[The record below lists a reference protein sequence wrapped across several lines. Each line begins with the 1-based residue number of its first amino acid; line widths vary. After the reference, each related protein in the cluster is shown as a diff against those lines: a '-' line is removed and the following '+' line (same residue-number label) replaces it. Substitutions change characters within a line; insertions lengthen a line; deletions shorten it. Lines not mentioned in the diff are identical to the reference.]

1 MAWKQLCL
9 VLVAGLSLQS
19 ARAGDLKITIPKK
32 SQLTPVQRLNREGV
46 DALRKKQYEK
56 ARALFYKAYL
66 YDPDDPFTLN
76 NLGYIAELDGQVAR
90 AQQFYELASKEPT
103 DAIIDKAS
111 IAEMKGHSFSDAL
124 AGLEDVPM
132 QINRANVEA
141 VRLVSQGRAP
151 EADLLLQRTLKLGPH
166 NVFTLNN
173 MGVAKEM
180 EGEFEE
186 ALQYYNSAAGEQ
198 SSDPVIV
205 TLDKAWRGKPVAEM
219 AADNAKKLQHR
230 LEAEQTIEARVERL
244 NLQGVSAINRN
255 DWHAAREDF
264 LKAYSMDPNDAF
276 CLNNLGYVSEMEGDR
291 ETAQFYYE
299 KAQKAQDAGARVGLA
314 TRHAAEGLPLFAVA
328 QESDQKVEDK
338 VEQAAAI
345 RRQQGGPI
353 ELKTRDNRPVDE
365 VPITPQTNNPPV
377 NQVPRPPEGSITPI
391 NEVPRPAQSSGPAI
405 NEVPRP
411 PQ

>member
-1 MAWKQLCL
+1 VISWKQLCL

-19 ARAGDLKITIPKK
+19 VRAGDLKITLPKK
-32 SQLTPVQRLNREGV
+32 SEMTPVQRLNREGV
-46 DALRKKQYEK
+46 DALRKNQYEK

-76 NLGYIAELDGQVAR
+76 NLGYIAELDGQVER
-90 AQQFYELASKEPT
+90 AQQFYELAAKQPT

-111 IAEMKGHSFSDAL
+111 IADMKGQSFNEAL
-124 AGLEDVPM
+124 AGLQDVPM

-141 VRLVSQGRAP
+141 IRLVSEGRAP
-151 EADLLLQRTLKLGPH
+151 EADLLLQRTLRLGPH

-186 ALQYYNSAAGEQ
+186 AIKYYNTAAGEQ

-205 TLDKAWRGKPVAEM
+205 TLNKAWRGKPVAEM
-219 AADNAKKLQHR
+219 AASNAKKLEQR
-230 LEAEQTIEARVERL
+230 LEAEQTVEARVQRL

-264 LKAYSMDPNDAF
+264 MKAYSMDPSDAF

-291 ETAQFYYE
+291 ETAQFFYE

-314 TRHAAEGLPLFAVA
+314 TRHTAEGMPLLAVA
-328 QESDQKVEDK
+328 QDSDQKVEDK
-338 VEQAAAI
+338 VEEAAAVR
-345 RRQQGGPI
+345 RRQSGPI
-353 ELKTRDNRPVDE
+353 ELRTRDNKPIDE
-365 VPITPQTNNPPV
+365 TPQAAPQTTNPPV
-377 NQVPRPPEGSITPI
+377 NQIPDPPEGSITPI
-391 NEVPRPAQSSGPAI
+391 NP
-405 NEVPRP
+405 VPRP

>member
-1 MAWKQLCL
+1 MSWKQLCL

-19 ARAGDLKITIPKK
+19 ARAGDLKITLPKK

-46 DALRKKQYEK
+46 DALRKNQYEK
-56 ARALFYKAYL
+56 ARSLFYKAYL

-90 AQQFYELASKEPT
+90 AQQFYQLASKEPT

-111 IAEMKGHSFSDAL
+111 IADMKGHSFNEAL
-124 AGLEDVPM
+124 AGLKDVPM

-141 VRLVSQGRAP
+141 IRLVSEGRAP

-186 ALQYYNSAAGEQ
+186 AIKYYNAAAGQQ

-205 TLDKAWRGKPVAEM
+205 TLNTAWRGKPVAEM
-219 AADNAKKLQHR
+219 AAANARKLQQR
-230 LEAEQTIEARVERL
+230 LEAEQTIEARVQRL

-264 LKAYSMDPNDAF
+264 MKAYSMDPNDAF

-291 ETAQFYYE
+291 ETAQFFYE

-314 TRHAAEGLPLFAVA
+314 TRHAAEGMPLSAVA
-328 QESDQKVEDK
+328 EDSDQKVETK

-353 ELKTRDNRPVDE
+353 QLKTRDNKPIDE
-365 VPITPQTNNPPV
+365 TPQAAPQTNNPPA
-377 NQVPRPPEGSITPI
+377 NQVPRPPEGSIAPM
-391 NEVPRPAQSSGPAI
+391 NQ
-405 NEVPRP
+405 VPRP